1 MPTILCF
8 GDSNTWGAIPGDHRR
23 YGVTERW
30 PALLA
35 ASLPASYQLIEEGQ
49 PGRTTIHNDPF
60 EGEKNG
66 LRYLKPCLESMLPD
80 LVLILLG
87 TNDLKHRFG
96 LSAYD
101 IAQGV
106 SRLVDET
113 LKFQSLAQPRSPK
126 VLLMCP
132 PAIYEVGSLA
142 NMFAGGEVKSLALTQ
157 HYAQCAADL
166 GCAFFDVGS
175 VVTSCEN
182 EGIHWQVEQHRLL
195 AEALT
200 GQVQSILSSA

>member
-1 MPTILCF
+1 M
-8 GDSNTWGAIPGDHRR
+8 
-23 YGVTERW
+23 
-30 PALLA
+30 
-35 ASLPASYQLIEEGQ
+35 
-49 PGRTTIHNDPF
+49 
-60 EGEKNG
+60 
-66 LRYLKPCLESMLPD
+66 
-80 LVLILLG
+80 
-87 TNDLKHRFG
+87 
-96 LSAYD
+96 
-101 IAQGV
+101 
-106 SRLVDET
+106 
-113 LKFQSLAQPRSPK
+113 KFQSLAQPRSPK